1 MCQKPRLV
9 DGAATRLLW
18 WSFLRRT
25 NGAGLTPFLDVQAL
39 SCPEESL
46 TQLPKC
52 LGDAQVSSTRVFMKL
67 PPGVPSHAPW
77 KDPK

>member
-1 MCQKPRLV
+1 MVPRHGFFGGHFFAEQMV
-9 DGAATRLLW
+9 QD
-18 WSFLRRT
+18 S
-25 NGAGLTPFLDVQAL
+25 PFLDVQAL